1 VPDDVKSYL
10 MVIVVGLLS
19 AVGGGW
25 FATQTATVEVEPDY
39 VKILQDELRA
49 SRSELAQEQARNLTL
64 TLQMADLE
72 RELGGSS
79 VASVESKAVF
89 AFLNRI
95 ERSAW
100 CKRVKYDEEP
110 SLVTFIMAFLNHAYE
125 LKYGVSAARYIGK
138 TDFDIYPPAMADRY
152 YQNDMQS
159 YVTRDY
165 FEFSEKTVAGAGM
178 IRFAKWW
185 VQIPSGTE
193 YICGLEVG

>member
-1 VPDDVKSYL
+1 VTDETKSYL
-10 MVIVVGLLS
+10 LVLVVGLVS
-19 AVGGGW
+19 AIGGGW

-39 VKILQDELRA
+39 VQILQDELRE
-49 SRSELAQEQARNLTL
+49 SRGELAREQARNLTL

-72 RELGGSS
+72 RELGGDS
-79 VASVESKAVF
+79 VASVESRAVF

-100 CKRVKYDEEP
+100 CKRVEYGPDP
-110 SLVTFIMAFLNHAYE
+110 GIVDFIMAFLNHAYE
-125 LKYGVSAARYIGK
+125 IKYNVSAARYIGK
-138 TDFDIYPPAMADRY
+138 TDAQVYPQKLAEAY
-152 YQNDMQS
+152 YQHDMQS

-165 FEFSEKTVAGAGM
+165 FEFEEKTLVSSTPLT
-178 IRFAKWW
+178 FAKWW